1 MSVSL
6 ALNGSASAGVRV
18 VAGESLALRIAAY
31 DPNGISKIFVQC
43 FQFSMASSSKTKL
56 AVGEVVVQAEQSYS
70 QTSFDVTIPI
80 PENAALG
87 KWGVQLIEFTN
98 QRGYKSSFYRGHGK
112 FDKVV
117 FEVVPPPSKE
127 DELLRFDGV
136 EIAGHGRC
144 A

>member
-6 ALNGSASAGVRV
+6 GMNGSTDVRV
-18 VAGESLALRIAAY
+18 VAGENLVLRIAAY
-31 DPNGISKIFVQC
+31 DPNGLSKIFVQC
-43 FQFSMASSSKTKL
+43 FQFSMASSSKAKL
-56 AVGEVVVQAEQSYS
+56 AVGEVSITSEQRLSRS
-70 QTSFDVTIPI
+70 SFDVSISI

-87 KWGVQLIEFTN
+87 KWGIQLIEFTN

-112 FDKVV
+112 FDNVV

-136 EIAGHGRC
+136 EIAAGGRY

>member
-6 ALNGSASAGVRV
+6 GLNGIAGVRV
-18 VAGESLALRIAAY
+18 VAGESLALRIAAF
-31 DPNGISKIFVQC
+31 DPNGISRIFVQC
-43 FQFSMASSSKTKL
+43 FQFSMASSSKVKL
-56 AVGEVVVQAEQSYS
+56 AVGEVLVAPEQSCT

>member
-6 ALNGSASAGVRV
+6 GINGSTDVRV

-43 FQFSMASSSKTKL
+43 FQFSMASSSKAKL
-56 AVGEVVVQAEQSYS
+56 AVGEVSIVPDQSYT
-70 QTSFDVTIPI
+70 QTSFDITIPI

-136 EIAGHGRC
+136 EIAGRGRC

>member
-6 ALNGSASAGVRV
+6 PMNGSADVRV
-18 VAGESLALRIAAY
+18 LAGESLSLRIAAY

-43 FQFSMASSSKTKL
+43 FQFSMGSSSKVKL
-56 AVGEVVVQAEQSYS
+56 AVGEVLIAPDQSASQA
-70 QTSFDVTIPI
+70 SFEVNIPI

-98 QRGYKSSFYRGHGK
+98 NRGYKSSFYRGHGK

-136 EIAGHGRC
+136 EIASRGRF

>member
-1 MSVSL
+1 MSLSL
-6 ALNGSASAGVRV
+6 APNGSTDIRV
-18 VAGESLALRIAAY
+18 VAGENLVLRIAAY
-31 DPNGISKIFVQC
+31 DPNGVSRIFVQC
-43 FQFSMASSSKTKL
+43 FQFSMASSNKAKL
-56 AVGEVVVQAEQSYS
+56 AVGEVAIAPEQGFS

-87 KWGVQLIEFTN
+87 KWGVQVIEFTN

-112 FDKVV
+112 FDNVV
-117 FEVVPPPSKE
+117 FEVVPPPTKE

-136 EIAGHGRC
+136 EIAGRGRY

>member
-6 ALNGSASAGVRV
+6 GINGSADVQVLAGD
-18 VAGESLALRIAAY
+18 SLALRIAAY
-31 DPNGISKIFVQC
+31 DPNGISRIFVQC
-43 FQFSMASSSKTKL
+43 FQFSMASSSKAKL
-56 AVGEVVVQAEQSYS
+56 AVGEVSVARDQSYA
-70 QTSFDVTIPI
+70 QTSFDVIIQI

-136 EIAGHGRC
+136 EIAGRGRF

>member
-6 ALNGSASAGVRV
+6 GVNGSTDVRV

-31 DPNGISKIFVQC
+31 DPNGVSKIFVQC

-56 AVGEVVVQAEQSYS
+56 AVGEVSVAPEESHT
-70 QTSFDVTIPI
+70 QTSFDVNIPI

-98 QRGYKSSFYRGHGK
+98 LRGYKSSFYRGHGK

-136 EIAGHGRC
+136 EIAGRGRC

>member
-6 ALNGSASAGVRV
+6 GVNGATEVRV

-56 AVGEVVVQAEQSYS
+56 AVGEVAVPPEHGCS

-80 PENAALG
+80 PDNAAIG
-87 KWGVQLIEFTN
+87 KWGVQMIEFTN

-136 EIAGHGRC
+136 EIAGRGRF

>member
-6 ALNGSASAGVRV
+6 AMNGSTDVRV
-18 VAGESLALRIAAY
+18 VAGDNLVLRVAAY
-31 DPNGISKIFVQC
+31 DPNGLRKIFVQC
-43 FQFSMASSSKTKL
+43 FQFSMASSNKAKL
-56 AVGEVVVQAEQSYS
+56 AIGEVSISAEQRFARS
-70 QTSFDVTIPI
+70 TFDVSISI

-87 KWGVQLIEFTN
+87 KWGIQLIEFTN

-112 FDKVV
+112 FDNVV

-136 EIAGHGRC
+136 EIAAGGGRC

>member
-1 MSVSL
+1 MAVSL
-6 ALNGSASAGVRV
+6 GINGSADVRV
-18 VAGESLALRIAAY
+18 VAGENLVLRIAAY
-31 DPNGISKIFVQC
+31 DPNGIGKIFVQC
-43 FQFSMASSSKTKL
+43 FQFSMASSSKIKL
-56 AVGEVVVQAEQSYS
+56 AMGQVLVAPEQSLS

-98 QRGYKSSFYRGHGK
+98 KRGYKSSFYRGHGK
-112 FDKVV
+112 FDNVI
-117 FEVVPPPSKE
+117 FEVVPPPTKE

-136 EIAGHGRC
+136 EIAGRGRC

>member
-6 ALNGSASAGVRV
+6 GINGSTDVRV
-18 VAGESLALRIAAY
+18 VAGENLVLRIAAY
-31 DPNGISKIFVQC
+31 DPNGLSKIFVQC
-43 FQFSMASSSKTKL
+43 FQFSMASSSKAKL
-56 AVGEVVVQAEQSYS
+56 AVGEVSLTTEQRFARS
-70 QTSFDVTIPI
+70 SFDVSISI

-87 KWGVQLIEFTN
+87 KWGIQLIEFTN

-112 FDKVV
+112 FDNVV
-117 FEVVPPPSKE
+117 FEVIPPPSKE

-136 EIAGHGRC
+136 EIAANGRR

>member
-6 ALNGSASAGVRV
+6 GINSSADVRV
-18 VAGESLALRIAAY
+18 TAGENLVLRIAAY
-31 DPNGISKIFVQC
+31 DPNGIGKIFVQC
-43 FQFSMASSSKTKL
+43 FQFSMASSNKAKL
-56 AVGEVVVQAEQSYS
+56 AVGEVVPSPEQSLS

-87 KWGVQLIEFTN
+87 KWGIQLIEFTN
-98 QRGYKSSFYRGHGK
+98 RRGYKSSFYRGHAK
-112 FDKVV
+112 FDNVV

-136 EIAGHGRC
+136 EIADRGRC

>member
-6 ALNGSASAGVRV
+6 AMNGSTDVRV
-18 VAGESLALRIAAY
+18 VAGDNLVLRVAAY
-31 DPNGISKIFVQC
+31 DPNGLRKIFVQC
-43 FQFSMASSSKTKL
+43 FQFSMASSNKAKL
-56 AVGEVVVQAEQSYS
+56 AVGEVSISAEHRFTRS
-70 QTSFDVTIPI
+70 SFDVSISI

-87 KWGVQLIEFTN
+87 KWGIQLIEFTN

-112 FDKVV
+112 FDNVV
-117 FEVVPPPSKE
+117 FEVVPPPSQE

-136 EIAGHGRC
+136 EIAAGGGGR

>member
-6 ALNGSASAGVRV
+6 GINGSADVRV

-43 FQFSMASSSKTKL
+43 FQFSMASSSKVKM
-56 AVGEVVVQAEQSYS
+56 AVGEVLVSTEHSYS

-136 EIAGHGRC
+136 EIAGRGRC

>member
-6 ALNGSASAGVRV
+6 GINGSTDVRV
-18 VAGESLALRIAAY
+18 VAGENLVLRIAAY
-31 DPNGISKIFVQC
+31 DPNGLSKIFVQC
-43 FQFSMASSSKTKL
+43 FQFSMASSSKAKL
-56 AVGEVVVQAEQSYS
+56 AVGEVSITSEQRLSRS
-70 QTSFDVTIPI
+70 SFDVSISI

-87 KWGVQLIEFTN
+87 KWGIQLIEFTN

-112 FDKVV
+112 FDNVV

-136 EIAGHGRC
+136 EIAAGGRY

>member
-6 ALNGSASAGVRV
+6 GINGSGEIRV
-18 VAGESLALRIAAY
+18 VAGERLALRIAAY

-43 FQFSMASSSKTKL
+43 FQFSMTSSSKAKL
-56 AVGEVVVQAEQSYS
+56 AVGEVSVAPEQSYS

-136 EIAGHGRC
+136 EIAGRGRF

>member
-6 ALNGSASAGVRV
+6 GMNGSADVRV
-18 VAGESLALRIAAY
+18 VAGESLSLRIAAY
-31 DPNGISKIFVQC
+31 DPNGISRIFVQC
-43 FQFSMASSSKTKL
+43 FQFSMASSSKAKL
-56 AVGEVVVQAEQSYS
+56 AVGEVVVSPEQSYS
-70 QTSFDVTIPI
+70 QTSFDVTVPI

-112 FDKVV
+112 FDNVV

-136 EIAGHGRC
+136 EISGRGRRI
-144 A
+144 

>member
-6 ALNGSASAGVRV
+6 GMNGSAGVRV
-18 VAGESLALRIAAY
+18 VAGETLALRIAAY

-43 FQFSMASSSKTKL
+43 FQFSMASSSKSKL
-56 AVGEVVVQAEQSYS
+56 AVGEVSLTPEQSNS
-70 QTSFDVTIPI
+70 QGSFDVTIPI

-136 EIAGHGRC
+136 EIAERGRC

>member
-6 ALNGSASAGVRV
+6 GINDSADVRV

-31 DPNGISKIFVQC
+31 DPNGITRIFVQC
-43 FQFSMASSSKTKL
+43 FQFSTASSSKAKL
-56 AVGEVVVQAEQSYS
+56 AVGEVAVGAEQRYS
-70 QTSFDVTIPI
+70 QTSFEVTIPI

-136 EIAGHGRC
+136 EIAGRERFG
-144 A
+144 

>member
-6 ALNGSASAGVRV
+6 GINGPADVRV
-18 VAGESLALRIAAY
+18 VAGDNLVLRIAAY
-31 DPNGISKIFVQC
+31 DPNGLSKIFVQC
-43 FQFSMASSSKTKL
+43 FQFSMASSSKAKL
-56 AVGEVVVQAEQSYS
+56 AVGEVSITSEQRFSRS
-70 QTSFDVTIPI
+70 SFDVSISI

-87 KWGVQLIEFTN
+87 KWGIQLIEFTN

-112 FDKVV
+112 FDNVV
-117 FEVVPPPSKE
+117 FEVIPPPSKE

-136 EIAGHGRC
+136 EIAAGGRY